1 MNYVLVIKLIL
12 QLANKFMD
20 RLNDKEQQE
29 IGRDRQIKANLANI
43 LTTVQTGKRIDAA
56 SEHYTD
62 DDVDAILSKHFRT
75 DGDGQ

>member
-1 MNYVLVIKLIL
+1 MNYVLVIKLCL
-12 QLANKFMD
+12 QLVNKFMD

-56 SEHYTD
+56 SEHYSD
-62 DDVDAILSKHFRT
+62 DDVDRILQGHFR
-75 DGDGQ
+75 D